1 MPEAYPS
8 AEDKD
13 SNKYVHCSRQD
24 DKQLFGTV
32 YNNHVIYYLNN
43 NFMLLFSIYYK
54 GNKLISQHSQ
64 YYYV

>member
-1 MPEAYPS
+1 MPEAYQS

-43 NFMLLFSIYYK
+43 NFMLF
-54 GNKLISQHSQ
+54 
-64 YYYV
+64 